1 MRFDLINWRLLA
13 QRAGIIALLG
23 ALGLY
28 MVWPWLVRAQGAVP
42 RTIVVYGFSILGEMM
57 NEAVF
62 PAFSAEWETRT
73 GEPVEFVAAFAG
85 SGTITNQAILGVPA
99 EVMILSLELDAWRLV
114 ENGVL
119 PGPTWLDLPHEGVLN
134 RTPFI
139 ILVRPGNPREIS
151 GFADLARPGVGV
163 VHPDPLT
170 SGGAQWALLAE
181 YGSVTQTG
189 GTEAEAYD
197 QLLGVWRNVV
207 AQAGSARA
215 ARTQFESG
223 FGDALITYEQEAIFD
238 RLLGRLDADIVY
250 PNSTVSSEHIVA
262 VIDKN
267 IDPEQRELIDAFVE
281 FLWSDTA
288 QQIYV
293 DYGFRSVDE
302 TLNEGVDYFGEI
314 ETPFTV
320 ADLGGWLEA
329 KRAIV
334 DEIWK
339 DRVLEELGQ

>member
-1 MRFDLINWRLLA
+1 MRLDLINWRLLV
-13 QRAGIIALLG
+13 QRAGIFILLG

-28 MVWPWLVRAQGAVP
+28 MAWPWLVRSQEATP

-62 PAFSAEWETRT
+62 PAFSAEWEART
-73 GEPVEFVAAFAG
+73 GEQVEFIAAFAG

-99 EVMILSLELDAWRLV
+99 EVMLLSLELDAWRLV

-119 PGPTWLDLPHEGVLN
+119 SGPTWLDLPHEGVLN

-151 GFADLARPGVGV
+151 DFADLARPGVGV

-170 SGGAQWALLAE
+170 SGGAQWAILAE
-181 YGSVTQTG
+181 YGSITQTG
-189 GTEAEAYD
+189 GTDDEAYD
-197 QLLGVWRNVV
+197 QLLGIWRNVV

-238 RLLGRLDADIVY
+238 RLQGRLNGDIVY

-281 FLWSDTA
+281 FLWSETA

-302 TLNEGVDYFGEI
+302 SFNEGVDYFGEI
-314 ETPFTV
+314 EKPFTV
-320 ADLGGWLEA
+320 VDLGGWREA
-329 KRAIV
+329 KRVIV

>member
-1 MRFDLINWRLLA
+1 M
-13 QRAGIIALLG
+13 IA

-28 MVWPWLVRAQGAVP
+28 MVWPWLVRANDTTP

-57 NEAVF
+57 NEGVF
-62 PAFSAEWETRT
+62 PAFSAEWEART
-73 GEPVEFVAAFAG
+73 GERVEFIAAFSG

-119 PGPTWLDLPHEGVLN
+119 PGPTWLDLPHDGVMN

-139 ILVRPGNPREIS
+139 ILVRPGNPKEIED
-151 GFADLARPGVGV
+151 FADLTRSGISV

-189 GTEAEAYD
+189 GTEEAAYD
-197 QLLGVWRNVV
+197 QLIGIWRNVV
-207 AQAGSARA
+207 AQASSARA
-215 ARTQFESG
+215 VRTQFESG
-223 FGDALITYEQEAIFD
+223 FGDALITYEQEAVID
-238 RLLGRLDADIVY
+238 RLNSRLDADIVY
-250 PNSTVSSEHIVA
+250 PASTVFSEHIIA
-262 VIDKN
+262 VLDKN
-267 IDPEQRELIDAFVE
+267 IDPDQRELVDAFVE
-281 FLWSDTA
+281 FLWSETA

-302 TLNEGVDYFGEI
+302 KLNEGVPYFGII

-329 KRAIV
+329 KRVII
-334 DEIWK
+334 DKIWIEQ
-339 DRVLEELGQ
+339 VLEELGK

>member
-1 MRFDLINWRLLA
+1 MCFNLINWRLLA
-13 QRAGIIALLG
+13 RRAVYIVLFG
-23 ALGLY
+23 ALVFY
-28 MVWPWLVRAQGAVP
+28 MTWPWLVRARGATP

-62 PAFSAEWETRT
+62 PAFSAEWEART
-73 GEPVEFVAAFAG
+73 GEPVEFIAAFAG

-114 ENGVL
+114 EKGVL
-119 PGPTWLDLPHEGVLN
+119 AGPTWLDLPYEGVLN

-139 ILVRPGNPREIS
+139 ILVRPGNPKDITD
-151 GFADLARPGVGV
+151 FTDLTNPGVDV

-181 YGSVTQTG
+181 YGSVTLTG
-189 GTEAEAYD
+189 GTEQEAYD
-197 QLLGVWRNVV
+197 QLRGIWRNVV
-207 AQAGSARA
+207 AQAASARA
-215 ARTQFESG
+215 VRTQFESG
-223 FGDALITYEQEAIFD
+223 FGDALITYEQEAIID
-238 RLLGRLDADIVY
+238 RLQGRLNADIVY
-250 PNSTVSSEHIVA
+250 PASTISSEHTVV

-267 IDPEQRELIDAFVE
+267 IDPEQRELVDAFVE
-281 FLWSDTA
+281 FLWSKTA
-288 QQIYV
+288 QQICV

-302 TLNEGVDYFGEI
+302 ELNEGVTYFGEI

-320 ADLGGWLEA
+320 TDLGGWLEA
-329 KRAIV
+329 KRVIV
-334 DEIWK
+334 DGIWK

>member
-1 MRFDLINWRLLA
+1 MRFDLINWRMLV
-13 QRAGIIALLG
+13 QRASVIVLLG

-28 MVWPWLVRAQGAVP
+28 MVWPWLIRAQRATP
-42 RTIVVYGFSILGEMM
+42 RTIVVYGFSILGEVM

-62 PAFSAEWETRT
+62 PAFSAEWEART
-73 GEPVEFVAAFAG
+73 GEPVEFIAAFAG

-99 EVMILSLELDAWRLV
+99 EVMLLSLELDAWRLV

-119 PGPTWLDLPHEGVLN
+119 PGPSWLDLPHRGVLN

-139 ILVRPGNPREIS
+139 ILVRPGNPRAIS
-151 GFADLARPGVGV
+151 GFADLARHGTGV

-189 GTEAEAYD
+189 GTETEAYD
-197 QLLGVWRNVV
+197 QILGIWRNVV

-215 ARTQFESG
+215 VRTQFESG

-238 RLLGRLDADIVY
+238 RLQGRLDADIVY
-250 PNSTVSSEHIVA
+250 PNSTISSEHIVA

-281 FLWSDTA
+281 FLWSETA
-288 QQIYV
+288 QQIFV

-302 TLNEGVDYFGEI
+302 TLNEGIGYFGKI

-320 ADLGGWLEA
+320 SDLGGWLEA
-329 KRAIV
+329 KRVIV
-334 DEIWK
+334 DKVWK
-339 DRVLEELGQ
+339 DTVLEELGQ